1 MGFDPDINTAH
12 GDKSRGTNILG
23 VRAYNERLVLS
34 LVRRFGNLPKA
45 EIARLTGLSAQTVS
59 VIVKALEGDGL
70 LLRMAPNRGR
80 IGQPAV
86 PLNLNPEGAFSFGL
100 KTGRRSASLMLMDFI
115 GTARG
120 QISCS
125 YLYPDLKEILA
136 FVGTA
141 AETLTGKLTKE
152 QQSRIAGLGAA
163 MPSELWNWGRETG
176 APNASLEAW
185 KTCNL
190 QAELEHI
197 CGWPVFVSND
207 ATAACG
213 AELTFGKGHAFQD
226 FIYIFI
232 GYFAG
237 GGLVLGGNLYPGR
250 QGNAGAFGSMPVPE
264 KGSGGAL
271 REGGSRARQLISV
284 ASLHRLEQRLIAH
297 NIDPVIFFKSPRWE
311 LPGRI
316 LDDWL
321 TEAAGALAHTIV
333 SAMSVIDFG
342 GAIIDGGFPIH
353 VRSRLTAL
361 TREKVMAFDLQG
373 LSPFE
378 IAEGSVGANART
390 VGAASLP
397 FFSRF
402 LLDRDVLFKGEV

>member
-1 MGFDPDINTAH
+1 MGFDPDGNAAASE
-12 GDKSRGTNILG
+12 KSRGTNILG

-59 VIVKALEGDGL
+59 VIVKALEADGL

-80 IGQPAV
+80 IGQPSV

-100 KTGRRSASLMLMDFI
+100 KIGRRSASLMMMDFI

-125 YLYPDLKEILA
+125 YPYPDLKDILA
-136 FVGTA
+136 FAGTA
-141 AETLTGKLTKE
+141 IATLTGKLTKA
-152 QQSRIAGLGAA
+152 QKSRIAGLGAA
-163 MPSELWNWGRETG
+163 VPFELWNWGRETG
-176 APNASLEAW
+176 APAASLEAW
-185 KTCNL
+185 RTCNL
-190 QAELEHI
+190 QAELEHL

-226 FIYIFI
+226 FVYIFI

-250 QGNAGAFGSMPVPE
+250 QGNAAALGSMPVPE
-264 KGSGGAL
+264 RSG
-271 REGGSRARQLISV
+271 EGKSGTGQLIAQ
-284 ASLHRLEQRLIAH
+284 ASLHRLEQRLAAN
-297 NIDPVIFFKSPRWE
+297 NIDPAGFFKAPQWDRLGS
-311 LPGRI
+311 I

-321 TEAAGALAHTIV
+321 IEAASGLAHAIV
-333 SAMSVIDFG
+333 AAMSVIDFG
-342 GAIIDGGFPIH
+342 GAIIDGGFSGE
-353 VRSRLTAL
+353 VRARLVAL
-361 TREKVMAFDLQG
+361 TREKVMAYDLQG

-378 IAEGSVGANART
+378 IIEGSAGANART
-390 VGAASLP
+390 AGAASLP

-402 LLDRDVLFKGEV
+402 LLDRDVLFKGEA

>member
-1 MGFDPDINTAH
+1 
-12 GDKSRGTNILG
+12 
-23 VRAYNERLVLS
+23 VLS

-80 IGQPAV
+80 IGQPSV
-86 PLNLNPEGAFSFGL
+86 PLNLNPEGALSFGL
-100 KTGRRSASLMLMDFI
+100 KIGRRSASLMMMDFV

-120 QISCS
+120 QISWS
-125 YLYPDLKEILA
+125 YLYPDLKDILA
-136 FVGTA
+136 SVETTIA
-141 AETLTGKLTKE
+141 TLTGKLTKE
-152 QQSRIAGLGAA
+152 QKSRIAGLGVAV
-163 MPSELWNWGRETG
+163 PFELWNWGREVG
-176 APNASLEAW
+176 APLSTLEAW
-185 KTCNL
+185 KTCDL
-190 QAELEHI
+190 QAELEHV
-197 CGWPVFVSND
+197 CGWPVSVSND

-226 FIYIFI
+226 FVYIFI

-250 QGNAGAFGSMPVPE
+250 QGNAGALGSMPVLRRVGD
-264 KGSGGAL
+264 KGNVQTQ
-271 REGGSRARQLISV
+271 QLILS
-284 ASLHRLEQRLIAH
+284 ASLHRLEQRLAAK
-297 NIDPVIFFKSPRWE
+297 NIDPAGFFKSPQWDQ
-311 LPGRI
+311 LGPI

-321 TEAAGALAHTIV
+321 DEAAAGLAHAIV
-333 SAMSVIDFG
+333 ASMSVIDFG
-342 GAIIDGGFPIH
+342 GVIIDGGFPSH
-353 VRSRLTAL
+353 VRSQLVAL

-378 IAEGSVGANART
+378 IIEGSVGANART

-402 LLDRDVLFKGEV
+402 LLDRDVLFKGEG